1 MNDPA
6 DISPDLYKQ
15 CSGNEWLESAQDE
28 NDNPIAALDNYRG
41 VVLQRDDGSCVAHPQ
56 NLNDDV
62 VRAVL
67 RLNVPVAFTMSSQTT
82 ATLIAQLDPTQTL
95 VGDPR
100 SGNPVLPII
109 DSVESL
115 ALGLRT
121 VPKDN
126 FICLCRKEQFVLVWG
141 DTVSSKVTLLC

>member
-1 MNDPA
+1 M
-6 DISPDLYKQ
+6 
-15 CSGNEWLESAQDE
+15 
-28 NDNPIAALDNYRG
+28 
-41 VVLQRDDGSCVAHPQ
+41 LQRDDGSCVSHPPT
-56 NLNDDV
+56 LNDDV

-82 ATLIAQLDPTQTL
+82 ATLLRQLDPNQTL

-100 SGNPVLPII
+100 SGNPVLPVI

-141 DTVSSKVTLLC
+141 DTVSSESAGPCCSYADHVTCAG